1 MSITITIP
9 GLDRPAGTGRALRD
23 LLPLAGSVLLVLAEE
38 FIPGVGIAVG
48 VTKLLGLRVE
58 VGP

>member
-38 FIPGVGIAVG
+38 FIPRRGDCRWRDQAARAAG
-48 VTKLLGLRVE
+48 
-58 VGP
+58 